1 LEAVLDHH
9 HGYITAM
16 EFLEPYPI
24 LVTAGSD
31 GLLCFWG
38 LRPDLSSKFRVF
50 HKVAIQ
56 SASEPIPITA
66 LSTLPKGEGLPDLAV
81 GEERG
86 HLYLLK
92 ADYIKEHIP
101 KGMK

>member
-1 LEAVLDHH
+1 
-9 HGYITAM
+9 M

-24 LVTAGSD
+24 LVTSGSD

-50 HKVAIQ
+50 HKVSIEN
-56 SASEPIPITA
+56 ASEPIPITA
-66 LSTLPKGEGLPDLAV
+66 LTKVPKSLGLPELVV

-86 HLYLLK
+86 YLYLIK
-92 ADYIKEHIP
+92 ADYI
-101 KGMK
+101 